1 MIDHTPTK
9 KRSLGKLRVTHQN
22 KERSPNMTGTLRLQR
37 HTAALILKA
46 FENTDD
52 DEVVCNIAAWV
63 NHDHE
68 GPYLTVE
75 LSPRYV
81 APAPQG
87 QHASRLAFIFD
98 NQEDVVER
106 I

>member
-1 MIDHTPTK
+1 MIDHTLTK
-9 KRSLGKLRVTHQN
+9 KRSLGKLRVAHKT
-22 KERSPNMTGTLRLQR
+22 KERSPDMTGTLCLQR

-46 FENTDD
+46 FENTED

-68 GPYLTVE
+68 GQYLTVE

-81 APAPQG
+81 APDPHNQP
-87 QHASRLAFIFD
+87 ASRLGFIFD
-98 NQEDVVER
+98 NEEYR
-106 I
+106 S